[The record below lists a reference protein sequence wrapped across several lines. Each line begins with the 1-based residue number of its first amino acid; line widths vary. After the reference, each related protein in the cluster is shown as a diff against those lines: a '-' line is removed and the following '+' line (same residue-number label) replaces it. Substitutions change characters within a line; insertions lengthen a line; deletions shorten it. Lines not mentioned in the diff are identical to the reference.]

1 MRLEVTDSPRET
13 DEAFVIAQVHAY
25 NATFAAKDT
34 RSLCV
39 FAHDDEGSIIG
50 GLTGRTNWQYLE
62 VLFLWVHEEHRKSGH
77 ASKLLAAAESEAIRR
92 GCKHARLDTY
102 SFQALGFY
110 LKLGYEEVGQLPG
123 FGGEHTRH
131 FLHKALHPVDACSSP
146 DSSRH
151 ESTQS

>member
-62 VLFLWVHEEHRKSGH
+62 VLFLWVHEEHRN
-77 ASKLLAAAESEAIRR
+77 
-92 GCKHARLDTY
+92 
-102 SFQALGFY
+102 
-110 LKLGYEEVGQLPG
+110 
-123 FGGEHTRH
+123 TRH